1 MSLPPAQ
8 KKAKLLQEKE
18 ESKNRVTSKKT
29 QEELL
34 MADYDSIDSSSSV
47 GSGSNISTSL
57 AYSQTTKSNIGAM
70 SSIGDS
76 ADFLSDAIE
85 ELSQAEVSDLIS
97 FVSYRDYS
105 PVNKKEESKEDVKT
119 KKLQGLGGSSFH
131 RSLETGRLTL
141 CRKRGSFRYL
151 RGYRSV

>member
-8 KKAKLLQEKE
+8 KKAKLQGKE
-18 ESKNRVTSKKT
+18 ESNSPHSATKIRGTSKKT

-47 GSGSNISTSL
+47 GSGSNVSTSL
-57 AYSQTTKSNIGAM
+57 AYSETTKPNNGAM
-70 SSIGDS
+70 FSIEDS

-85 ELSQAEVSDLIS
+85 ELSQAEVSLIG

-105 PVNKKEESKEDVKT
+105 PVNKKEESKEEVVKT
-119 KKLQGLGGSSFH
+119 KKLSDTTTDKKSKQTNDDGSKQS
-131 RSLETGRLTL
+131 
-141 CRKRGSFRYL
+141 KKM
-151 RGYRSV
+151 

>member
-1 MSLPPAQ
+1 MSSPPAQ

-18 ESKNRVTSKKT
+18 ESNSKIRVTSKKT

-47 GSGSNISTSL
+47 GSGSNVSTSL
-57 AYSQTTKSNIGAM
+57 AYSQTTKSNNGAM
-70 SSIGDS
+70 SPIEDS

-85 ELSQAEVSDLIS
+85 ELSQAEVSLIS

-105 PVNKKEESKEDVKT
+105 PVNKKEESKEEVKT
-119 KKLQGLGGSSFH
+119 KKLSDTTTDKKSKQSNVVARHDGSKQS
-131 RSLETGRLTL
+131 
-141 CRKRGSFRYL
+141 KKM
-151 RGYRSV
+151 

>member
-1 MSLPPAQ
+1 MSSPPAQ

-18 ESKNRVTSKKT
+18 ESNSKIRVTSKKT

-47 GSGSNISTSL
+47 GSGSNVSTSL
-57 AYSQTTKSNIGAM
+57 AYSQTTKSNNGAM
-70 SSIGDS
+70 SPIEDS

-85 ELSQAEVSDLIS
+85 ELSQAEVSLIS

-105 PVNKKEESKEDVKT
+105 PANKKEESKEEVKI
-119 KKLQGLGGSSFH
+119 KKLSDTTTDKKSKQTNVVARNDGSKQS
-131 RSLETGRLTL
+131 
-141 CRKRGSFRYL
+141 KKM
-151 RGYRSV
+151 

>member
-8 KKAKLLQEKE
+8 KKAKLLSGKD
-18 ESKNRVTSKKT
+18 ESHSTTTKIRVTSKKT

-47 GSGSNISTSL
+47 GSGSNVSTSL
-57 AYSQTTKSNIGAM
+57 AYSQTTKSNNGAM
-70 SSIGDS
+70 SPIEDS

-85 ELSQAEVSDLIS
+85 ELSQAVVSLIS

-105 PVNKKEESKEDVKT
+105 PVNKKEESKEEVKT
-119 KKLQGLGGSSFH
+119 KKLSDTAIDKKSKQTNVVARDDGSKQSI
-131 RSLETGRLTL
+131 
-141 CRKRGSFRYL
+141 KM
-151 RGYRSV
+151 